1 MQNGDED
8 QPENDAARRRRL
20 QLNLHVDVVDDGGD
34 VLPSHAQS
42 LDKGLISWELPRRG
56 ESGRGVLNEE
66 GHDAPEFSAMKV
78 FTRQFFPSRRYE
90 QTSSL

>member
-42 LDKGLISWELPRRG
+42 LDKGLIS
-56 ESGRGVLNEE
+56 
-66 GHDAPEFSAMKV
+66 
-78 FTRQFFPSRRYE
+78 
-90 QTSSL
+90 

>member
-8 QPENDAARRRRL
+8 QPENDAARRRL

-42 LDKGLISWELPRRG
+42 LDKGLIS
-56 ESGRGVLNEE
+56 
-66 GHDAPEFSAMKV
+66 
-78 FTRQFFPSRRYE
+78 
-90 QTSSL
+90 